1 MLKNHEKE
9 LMISINLFLDNIL
22 KINNLFKT
30 LLQKYFDQK
39 FDDVQKVTD
48 QISNLESECDA
59 LRRDVE
65 RRIYSETLIPEIRG
79 DVLGML
85 ENLDKIPGQIQ
96 GNAHSFNTEKPK
108 VNAELDKNFLKLC
121 DYASECISLLIEGS
135 RSFFTD
141 KKITIAKCLEVSK
154 VESKADKISTELKKT
169 IFTNNIIIDAVLTDY
184 GRQKLA
190 GTGNL
195 GITQYA
201 FANQPVDW
209 QLGFQKAASESMRE
223 IVAFHDYLL
232 LPIIIA
238 ISVFVLFLM
247 LYACI
252 RFRASA
258 NPNPSKRTHN
268 VAVEVLWTL
277 IPCLILIVIAVPSF
291 KILYKQDAIPKA
303 DLTIKAIGYQWY
315 WGYEYPDENIIFE
328 SYMVEDKDLRPDQ
341 PRLLAVD
348 NEVVVPVNKVVKVLI
363 TANDVLHAWAL
374 PSFGVKRDA
383 VPGRINE
390 TWFKAEKVG
399 TYYGQCSELC
409 GIKHAFMPITVKVVT
424 DEEYED
430 WLSEAKEKFAKEEI
444 ENNNLKLVSK

>member
-1 MLKNHEKE
+1 M
-9 LMISINLFLDNIL
+9 
-22 KINNLFKT
+22 
-30 LLQKYFDQK
+30 
-39 FDDVQKVTD
+39 
-48 QISNLESECDA
+48 
-59 LRRDVE
+59 
-65 RRIYSETLIPEIRG
+65 
-79 DVLGML
+79 
-85 ENLDKIPGQIQ
+85 
-96 GNAHSFNTEKPK
+96 
-108 VNAELDKNFLKLC
+108 
-121 DYASECISLLIEGS
+121 
-135 RSFFTD
+135 
-141 KKITIAKCLEVSK
+141 
-154 VESKADKISTELKKT
+154 
-169 IFTNNIIIDAVLTDY
+169 
-184 GRQKLA
+184 
-190 GTGNL
+190 
-195 GITQYA
+195 
-201 FANQPVDW
+201 
-209 QLGFQKAASESMRE
+209 
-223 IVAFHDYLL
+223 
-232 LPIIIA
+232 
-238 ISVFVLFLM
+238 
-247 LYACI
+247 
-252 RFRASA
+252 
-258 NPNPSKRTHN
+258 
-268 VAVEVLWTL
+268 
-277 IPCLILIVIAVPSF
+277 ILIVIAVPSF